1 MLNRFF
7 ILLLIGLSLLTLH
20 PVHAQTPPSTAVL
33 DALPPCG
40 YTAAA
45 PDGNILVGAVVYNL
59 QTGTGCA
66 ENLDTLF
73 PVASVPKVFVAAAFF
88 QTVLETDGLI
98 NFQTPITFSDRY
110 WMSGRN
116 SCLDVRALNAQVAAG
131 KLSDMMIA
139 CGDNAA
145 TCSACWIA
153 SRRNDKI
160 ASSLMTFTR
169 LMLLIRIPS
178 ANMDRHSKISFS
190 SVLRL

>member
-1 MLNRFF
+1 MLSSRDNAPMLNRFF

-88 QTVLETDGLI
+88 QMVLETDGLI

-116 SCLDVRALNAQVAAG
+116 SCGCARPQRSGGRWQTQRHDDRLRRQRRHLFGVLDRLAQKRQDRVFLDDFHTADAANPHPLCQHG
-131 KLSDMMIA
+131 
-139 CGDNAA
+139 
-145 TCSACWIA
+145 
-153 SRRNDKI
+153 
-160 ASSLMTFTR
+160 
-169 LMLLIRIPS
+169 
-178 ANMDRHSKISFS
+178 
-190 SVLRL
+190 